1 MGAWAWEQGSMGAW
15 GVEHGSTGRGAW
27 EHGEG
32 SMGAWGG
39 EHGSMGRVTVA
50 WCVAAPAPIATVAV
64 LPSVKGHGFTAITAP
79 FGRRPIGDGDGEGGG
94 GEGGGEGGGDDGGGG
109 DGGEMVEA
117 ARAVVLRVKV
127 VVVVARRDAR
137 RHGAFGR
144 RPIGDGD
151 GKASHQP
158 ARRRAPSARLSSL
171 CTWTRLST
179 SETKITLH
187 LCGAQAPALVEDGD
201 RHSADTENS

>member
-1 MGAWAWEQGSMGAW
+1 ML
-15 GVEHGSTGRGAW
+15 
-27 EHGEG
+27 
-32 SMGAWGG
+32 
-39 EHGSMGRVTVA
+39 
-50 WCVAAPAPIATVAV
+50 AAT
-64 LPSVKGHGFTAITAP
+64 HGFTAP

-151 GKASHQP
+151 GKALHQP
-158 ARRRAPSARLSSL
+158 AARVA
-171 CTWTRLST
+171 
-179 SETKITLH
+179 
-187 LCGAQAPALVEDGD
+187 GG
-201 RHSADTENS
+201 